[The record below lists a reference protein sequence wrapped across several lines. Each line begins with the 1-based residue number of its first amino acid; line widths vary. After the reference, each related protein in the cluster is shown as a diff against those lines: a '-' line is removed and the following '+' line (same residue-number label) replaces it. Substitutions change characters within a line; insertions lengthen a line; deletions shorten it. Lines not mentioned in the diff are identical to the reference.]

1 MGARKSVT
9 VSGELLTVTGVTV
22 SGEACTINPISQ
34 LSQSSLIDLSIVYPR
49 CRLCSCLLWRA
60 IEFEDA
66 LHWLSTLGGA
76 FSNLGEGSYNF
87 VSAVDKVE
95 LFMYRVPHPT
105 VREISSCFVLGVPC
119 LGSS

>member
-1 MGARKSVT
+1 MICQAVVETTLCGRHPNRL
-9 VSGELLTVTGVTV
+9 GELAQKDSYQLQVV
-22 SGEACTINPISQ
+22 SNIVIGLYQ
-34 LSQSSLIDLSIVYPR
+34 GSLIDLSIVYPR

-87 VSAVDKVE
+87 VSAVDKTPNSNRLNIDVS
-95 LFMYRVPHPT
+95 LFRH
-105 VREISSCFVLGVPC
+105 
-119 LGSS
+119 